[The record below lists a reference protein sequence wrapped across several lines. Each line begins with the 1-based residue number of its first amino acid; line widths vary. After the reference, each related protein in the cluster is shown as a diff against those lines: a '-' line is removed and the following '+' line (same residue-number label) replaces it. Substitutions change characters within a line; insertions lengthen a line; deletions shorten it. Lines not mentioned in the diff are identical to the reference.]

1 MYDARRYLVVERPSG
16 QLAITTA
23 WGLGS
28 QKLRKD
34 MKVIRRPNG
43 DLEIVKRHRRRPRP
57 VHHVIISEQP
67 GSVSISYTK
76 LTGEWARLS
85 YLYNLLNR

>member
-1 MYDARRYLVVERPSG
+1 MYDARRYLVCERPSG

-23 WGLGS
+23 QGIGNC
-28 QKLRKD
+28 KLRRD

-43 DLEIVKRHRRRPRP
+43 DLEIVKRRRHRPRP
-57 VHHVIISEQP
+57 VHHIVISEQP
-67 GSVSISYTK
+67 RSVSISFTK

>member
-1 MYDARRYLVVERPSG
+1 MYDARRYLVCERPSG

-23 WGLGS
+23 QGIGS
-28 QKLRKD
+28 CKLRKD
-34 MKVIRRPNG
+34 MKVIRRSNG
-43 DLEIVKRHRRRPRP
+43 DLEIVKRRRRHRP
-57 VHHVIISEQP
+57 VHHVVISEQP